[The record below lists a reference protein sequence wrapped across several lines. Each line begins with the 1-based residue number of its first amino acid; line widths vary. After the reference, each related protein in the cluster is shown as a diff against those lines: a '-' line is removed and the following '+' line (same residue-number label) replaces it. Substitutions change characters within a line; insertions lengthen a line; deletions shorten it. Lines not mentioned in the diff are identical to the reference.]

1 MYIGFITTQFYLF
14 STHSYSLIVHASVQ
28 HFNFRLRYHFGLI
41 TDKRNWVFFKCHT
54 YLLYR
59 SRIRFWV
66 EIYRKFCPLSMNLDL
81 KNTKKCQFFQFM
93 DNYSRQRRI
102 YIFFILMYKS
112 GALCLVL
119 IALLFV
125 DINVY
130 QCLIKT

>member
-1 MYIGFITTQFYLF
+1 
-14 STHSYSLIVHASVQ
+14 
-28 HFNFRLRYHFGLI
+28 
-41 TDKRNWVFFKCHT
+41 
-54 YLLYR
+54 
-59 SRIRFWV
+59 
-66 EIYRKFCPLSMNLDL
+66 MNLDL

-93 DNYSRQRRI
+93 DSYRRQRRI